1 VLQNF
6 HRFLQSAEI
15 VQALSQQVIAGKQN
29 RTIVVVLSPV
39 VQLPVE
45 LEKLFVVLE
54 HELPDRT
61 QLAEIARGIA
71 TEDSELPEGAELATV
86 LDAAAGLTDW
96 KPRTL
101 SVCHWCDMAGLL
113 RMRSGN

>member
-1 VLQNF
+1 VAVIRWPRFGAVNSLATADGTAILVLQNF

-39 VQLPVE
+39 IQLPVE

-61 QLAEIARGIA
+61 QLSGDRPRDRHRG
-71 TEDSELPEGAELATV
+71 L
-86 LDAAAGLTDW
+86 
-96 KPRTL
+96 
-101 SVCHWCDMAGLL
+101 
-113 RMRSGN
+113 